1 MRKLFA
7 ITLLFSSIIGA
18 PLAQAELPK
27 GYEMVLQTENFPPFN
42 MADGGK
48 NFAREENIEGI
59 SATTVREMFKR
70 ADIPYSMTLRF
81 PWDRIYQSTLDLPN
95 HGLFSTSMTDARRP
109 LFKWVG
115 PIAQYESVLLSAPG
129 SSLKLTSLEQAKGYT
144 IGAYKS
150 SAVSQR
156 VEAQGLTPVNSL
168 RDQENLQKLLTGK
181 IDLWATSDPV
191 WRYYAKQEG
200 VAGLNTVLV
209 FNSAPLYLALNLDT
223 PDEVVTRLQ
232 KALDE
237 MKTEGY
243 GTCTKHPEL
252 C

>member
-1 MRKLFA
+1 MRRLLA
-7 ITLLFSSIIGA
+7 ITLLFSTITGMS
-18 PLAQAELPK
+18 LAHAELPQ
-27 GYEMVLQTENFPPFN
+27 GYQVVLQTENFPPFN
-42 MADGGK
+42 MAEGGK
-48 NFAREENIEGI
+48 NFAKEDHIQGI
-59 SATTVREMFKR
+59 STVTVREMFKR
-70 ADIPYSMTLRF
+70 AGIDYSMTLRF
-81 PWDRIYQSTLDLPN
+81 PWDRIYQSTLDQPN

-129 SSLKLTSLEQAKGYT
+129 SNLKLTSLEQAKGYT

-168 RDQENLQKLLTGK
+168 RDQENIQKLLSGK

-191 WRYYAKQEG
+191 WRYYARQAG
-200 VAGLNTVLV
+200 VGALNTVLV
-209 FNSAPLYLALNLDT
+209 FNSAPLYLALNKET

-232 KALDE
+232 NALDQ

-243 GTCTKHPEL
+243 GTCVKHPEL

>member
-1 MRKLFA
+1 MRKLLA
-7 ITLLFSSIIGA
+7 ITLLFSSILGV

-27 GYEMVLQTENFPPFN
+27 GYEMVLLTENFPPFN
-42 MADGGK
+42 MAEGGK
-48 NFAREENIEGI
+48 NYAKEENIQGI
-59 SATTVREMFKR
+59 STTTVREMFKR
-70 ADIPYSMTLRF
+70 AGIAYSMTLRF
-81 PWDRIYQSTLDLPN
+81 PWDRIYKSTLELPD
-95 HGLFSTSMTDARRP
+95 HGLFSTSMTDERRP

-115 PIAQYESVLLSAPG
+115 PIAQYQSVLLSAPG

-144 IGAYKS
+144 VGAYKS
-150 SAVSQR
+150 SAVSQHI
-156 VEAQGLTPVNSL
+156 EGEGLTPINSL
-168 RDQENLQKLLTGK
+168 RDQENMQKLLTGK

-191 WRYYAKQEG
+191 WRHYAQQEG
-200 VAGLNTVLV
+200 ITGLNTVLV
-209 FNSAPLYLALNLDT
+209 FNTSDLYLALNLDT

-243 GTCTKHPEL
+243 GTCAKHPEL

>member
-1 MRKLFA
+1 MRKLLA
-7 ITLLFSSIIGA
+7 ITLLFSSILGV

-27 GYEMVLQTENFPPFN
+27 GYEMVLLTENFPPFN
-42 MADGGK
+42 MAEGGK
-48 NFAREENIEGI
+48 NYAKEENIQGI
-59 SATTVREMFKR
+59 STTTVREMFKR
-70 ADIPYSMTLRF
+70 AGIAYSMTLRF
-81 PWDRIYQSTLDLPN
+81 PWDRIYKSTLELPD
-95 HGLFSTSMTDARRP
+95 HGLFSTSMTDERRP

-115 PIAQYESVLLSAPG
+115 PIAQYQSVLLSAPG

-144 IGAYKS
+144 VGAYKS
-150 SAVSQR
+150 SAVSQHI
-156 VEAQGLTPVNSL
+156 EEKGLTPINSL
-168 RDQENLQKLLTGK
+168 RDQENMQKLLTGK

-191 WRYYAKQEG
+191 WRHYAQQEG
-200 VAGLNTVLV
+200 ITGLNTVLV
-209 FNSAPLYLALNLDT
+209 FNTSDLYLALNLDT

>member
-1 MRKLFA
+1 MRKLLA

-18 PLAQAELPK
+18 PLAHAELPK
-27 GYEMVLQTENFPPFN
+27 GYELVLQTENFPPFN

-48 NFAREENIEGI
+48 NFAREENIQGI
-59 SATTVREMFKR
+59 STTTVREMFKR

-129 SSLKLTSLEQAKGYT
+129 SSLKLTSLEHAKGYT

-168 RDQENLQKLLTGK
+168 RDQENLQKLLSGK

>member
-1 MRKLFA
+1 MRKLLA
-7 ITLLFSSIIGA
+7 VTMLLSSFVAA
-18 PLAQAELPK
+18 PLAQAELPQ
-27 GYEMVLQTENFPPFN
+27 GYELVLQTENFPPFN
-42 MADGGK
+42 MADDGK
-48 NFAREENIEGI
+48 NFAREQNIQGV

-70 ADIPYSMTLRF
+70 AGIAYSMTLRF
-81 PWDRIYQSTLDLPN
+81 PWDRIYQSTLDLPD
-95 HGLFSTSMTDARRP
+95 HGLFSTSMTDERRP

-129 SSLKLTSLEQAKGYT
+129 TDLKLTSLEQARGYR

-156 VEAQGLTPVNSL
+156 VEAQGLAPINAL
-168 RDQENLQKLLTGK
+168 RDQENLQKLLSGT

-191 WRYYAKQEG
+191 WRHYARQEG
-200 VAGLNTVLV
+200 VSDFNTVLV
-209 FNSAPLYLALNLDT
+209 FNSAPLYLALNKDT

-243 GTCTKHPEL
+243 GSCVKHPEL

>member
-1 MRKLFA
+1 MRKLIA
-7 ITLLFSSIIGA
+7 TALLFSSILGT
-18 PLAQAELPK
+18 PLVHAELPK
-27 GYEMVLQTENFPPFN
+27 GYEVVLQTENFPPFN

-48 NFAREENIEGI
+48 NYAHEEHIQGI

-70 ADIPYSMTLRF
+70 AGIAYSMTLRF
-81 PWDRIYQSTLDLPN
+81 PWDRIYQTTLEQPN

-129 SSLKLTSLEQAKGYT
+129 SNLRLTSLAQAKGYRV
-144 IGAYKS
+144 GAYKS

-156 VEAQGLTPVNSL
+156 IEAQGLTPINSL
-168 RDQENLQKLLTGK
+168 RDQENLEKLLNGQ

-191 WRYYAKQEG
+191 WRYYARQE
-200 VAGLNTVLV
+200 AASGLNTVLV
-209 FNSAPLYLALNLDT
+209 FDSSPLFLALNKDT
-223 PDEVVTRLQ
+223 PDEVVSRLQ

-237 MKTEGY
+237 MKAEGY
-243 GTCTKHPEL
+243 GTCVKHPEL

>member
-1 MRKLFA
+1 MRTSLA
-7 ITLLFSSIIGA
+7 VTLLLSSIIGA
-18 PLAQAELPK
+18 PHAHAELPQ
-27 GYEMVLQTENFPPFN
+27 GYEVVLQTENFPPFN

-48 NFAREENIEGI
+48 NFAKEEHIQGI
-59 SATTVREMFKR
+59 SATIVREMFKR
-70 ADIPYSMTLRF
+70 ADIAYSMTLRF
-81 PWDRIYQSTLDLPN
+81 PWDRVYQSTLDLPD
-95 HGLFSTSMTDARRP
+95 HGLFSTSMTDERRP

-129 SSLKLTSLEQAKGYT
+129 STLKLTSLAQAKGYKV
-144 IGAYKS
+144 GAYKS

-156 VEAQGLTPVNSL
+156 VEAQGIEPVNAL
-168 RDQENLQKLLTGK
+168 RDQENLQKLLAGN

-191 WRYYAKQEG
+191 WRHYAKQEG
-200 VAGLNTVLV
+200 VGGLTTVLV
-209 FNSAPLYLALNLDT
+209 FNSAPLYLALHKDI

>member
-1 MRKLFA
+1 MRTLIA
-7 ITLLFSSIIGA
+7 ITLLFGSVLGA
-18 PLAQAELPK
+18 PLAQAELPP
-27 GYEMVLQTENFPPFN
+27 GYEVVLQTENFPPFN
-42 MADGGK
+42 MAEGGK
-48 NFAREENIEGI
+48 NFAKEAHIHGV
-59 SATTVREMFKR
+59 SADTVREMFKR
-70 ADIPYSMTLRF
+70 AGIAYSMTLRF
-81 PWDRIYQSTLDLPN
+81 PWDRIYGSTLELPN

-115 PIAQYESVLLSAPG
+115 PIAQYDSVLLSAPG
-129 SSLKLTSLEQAKGYT
+129 STVRLNSLEQAKGYT

-168 RDQENLQKLLTGK
+168 RDQENLQKLLSGK

-191 WRYYAKQEG
+191 WRYYARQEG
-200 VAGLNTVLV
+200 VSGLNTVLV
-209 FNSAPLYLALNLDT
+209 FNSSPLYLALNKDT

-232 KALDE
+232 QALDE

>member
-1 MRKLFA
+1 MRKLLTL
-7 ITLLFSSIIGA
+7 TLLFSSLIAA
-18 PLAQAELPK
+18 PVAQADLPK
-27 GYEMVLQTENFPPFN
+27 GYEVVLQTENFPPFN
-42 MADGGK
+42 MAEGGK
-48 NFAREENIEGI
+48 NFAKEEHIRGI
-59 SATTVREMFKR
+59 SADTVREMFKR
-70 ADIPYSMTLRF
+70 AGIAYSMTLRF

-95 HGLFSTSMTDARRP
+95 HGLFSTSMTDERRS

-129 SSLKLTSLEQAKGYT
+129 SNLKLTSLAQAKGYR

-156 VEAQGLTPVNSL
+156 VEAQGLEPVNAL

-200 VAGLNTVLV
+200 VSGLNTVLV
-209 FNSAPLYLALNLDT
+209 FNSAPLYLALNKDT
-223 PDEVVTRLQ
+223 PDEVITRLQ
-232 KALDE
+232 NALE
-237 MKTEGY
+237 QMKTEGY
-243 GTCTKHPEL
+243 GSCVKHPEL

>member
-48 NFAREENIEGI
+48 NFAREENIGGI

-209 FNSAPLYLALNLDT
+209 FNSAPLYLALHLDT

>member
-209 FNSAPLYLALNLDT
+209 FNSAPLYLALHLDT